1 MEIREMVHFYN
12 HHQLCQIHEKV
23 NVNGEE
29 HLIFHIVSFY
39 SFCVYFVEKVMYFKL
54 LFQLC
59 T

>member
-1 MEIREMVHFYN
+1 MVHFYN